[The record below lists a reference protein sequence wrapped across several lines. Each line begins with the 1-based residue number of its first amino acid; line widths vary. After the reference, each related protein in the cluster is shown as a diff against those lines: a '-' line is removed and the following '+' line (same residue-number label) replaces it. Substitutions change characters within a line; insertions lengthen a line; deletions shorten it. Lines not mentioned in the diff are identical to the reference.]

1 MLFRIITY
9 FLYIRL
15 NFTFFII
22 RVKCPLDEKKLF
34 SLKDKASDLDR
45 IHNFSKHNVDIGM
58 EIYYYFNTLAVVMY
72 VLFSK

>member
-58 EIYYYFNTLAVVMY
+58 EIYNYFYTQAVVMY
-72 VLFSK
+72 VLFLK